1 MNLFWM
7 GIITLL
13 TFLEKILPSGEYF
26 SKIIGIGLIVLGI
39 WIVFDPSS
47 VPFLVEPD
55 ISSHGTHT
63 LSE

>member
-1 MNLFWM
+1 
-7 GIITLL
+7 
-13 TFLEKILPSGEYF
+13 SGEYF

>member
-1 MNLFWM
+1 M

-47 VPFLVEPD
+47 VPFFGRTRYF
-55 ISSHGTHT
+55 ISWYTYF
-63 LSE
+63 E